1 MALPIEDYALIGDCR
16 SAALVGRDGSIDW
29 LCWPRF
35 DSAAC
40 FAALLG
46 TVENGRWLLAP
57 QQPIIAVDR
66 HYLPGTLILET
77 EFKTATG
84 RAAIVDFMPFEDGA
98 NLVRIAMGRC
108 GRVDFRNEFIV
119 RFNYGAIIP
128 WASHLAD
135 GSVDAIAGP
144 ERVVLRT
151 AAAVHYQESGVQGE
165 FTVEAGE
172 CVPFVLSY
180 GSSSQGPPPSIDPF
194 SALKSTESTW
204 RQWSDRC
211 PHVGPWTEA
220 VKRSVITL
228 KTLTYAPTGGMVA
241 AATTSLPERLRGVR
255 NWDYRYCWLRD
266 ATFMLLA
273 FMQLGYYDEA
283 RAWRDWLIRAVAGSP
298 QQVQI
303 MYGVGGER
311 WLPELNVPWLRGY
324 QNSSPMRI
332 GNAAHEQ
339 LQLDVFGEFSDA
351 MFQALKSGMQP
362 SERGLALRPVVL
374 DYLATAWRQP
384 DKGIWEVRGGATA
397 LRPFEGHGLGRLR
410 SRCMRAGG
418 SRHQQVGE
426 AVARN
431 RR

>member
-35 DSAAC
+35 DLAAC

-108 GRVDFRNEFIV
+108 GYVDFRNEFIV

-151 AAAVHYQESGVQGE
+151 AAAVHDQEFMKPIIPLTAFRQVKEHFSLAASGLWII
-165 FTVEAGE
+165 T
-172 CVPFVLSY
+172 SY
-180 GSSSQGPPPSIDPF
+180 RAAPKLGSCSIVCSRTAMTLVYSRSSSSRSPAACWEIFRKAFTHVGLIN
-194 SALKSTESTW
+194 SALNLN
-204 RQWSDRC
+204 R
-211 PHVGPWTEA
+211 HVGCPAEERAETPMT
-220 VKRSVITL
+220 RSDEYLRQFRSSRRMGDLSGTVRTRNL
-228 KTLTYAPTGGMVA
+228 R
-241 AATTSLPERLRGVR
+241 TS
-255 NWDYRYCWLRD
+255 
-266 ATFMLLA
+266 
-273 FMQLGYYDEA
+273 
-283 RAWRDWLIRAVAGSP
+283 
-298 QQVQI
+298 
-303 MYGVGGER
+303 
-311 WLPELNVPWLRGY
+311 
-324 QNSSPMRI
+324 
-332 GNAAHEQ
+332 
-339 LQLDVFGEFSDA
+339 
-351 MFQALKSGMQP
+351 
-362 SERGLALRPVVL
+362 
-374 DYLATAWRQP
+374 
-384 DKGIWEVRGGATA
+384 
-397 LRPFEGHGLGRLR
+397 
-410 SRCMRAGG
+410 
-418 SRHQQVGE
+418 
-426 AVARN
+426 
-431 RR
+431 